1 MCSTLMNHN
10 SGALELR
17 SNYVSLP
24 RHNGVYTGRTIPYSN
39 VDATST
45 TTAIEGPYGRPIK
58 LKDSL
63 PYRLAGDCARMNAHA
78 ADHDRTVDN
87 GDAFARLCGRDGAL
101 LSRWATSDHNKVI
114 FG

>member
-1 MCSTLMNHN
+1 MRSTLMNRN
-10 SGALELR
+10 SVAPELR
-17 SNYVSLP
+17 SNYVSLS
-24 RHNGVYTGRTIPYSN
+24 RHDGVHTGRDIPDRN
-39 VDATST
+39 VDASSGPI
-45 TTAIEGPYGRPIK
+45 AIEGPYGRAGK

-78 ADHDRTVDN
+78 ANHDRTVDN